1 MDMLKIGGR
10 VRLKGTLMF
19 GHIESQ
25 FDKDTVV
32 VIFDDNLAEPQSVKL
47 RELSP
52 CFIRQLIIWL
62 EALEAKV
69 QDLKDNPKKEARL
82 YKGLTTIFLITTILL
97 SFLV

>member
-1 MDMLKIGGR
+1 MLKIGGR

-19 GHIESQ
+19 GRIESQ

-32 VIFDDNLAEPQSVKL
+32 VIFDDNLTEPQSVKL
-47 RELSP
+47 YNLSP

-62 EALEAKV
+62 ESLEMKV
-69 QDLKDNPKKEARL
+69 QDLKDNPKKEVRL